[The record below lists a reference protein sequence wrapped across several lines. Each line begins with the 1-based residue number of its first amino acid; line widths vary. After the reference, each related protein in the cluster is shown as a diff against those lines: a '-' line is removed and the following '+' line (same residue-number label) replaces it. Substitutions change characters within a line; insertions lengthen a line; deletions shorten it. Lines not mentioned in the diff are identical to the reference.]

1 MVRDRI
7 MALEDT
13 CYWDEKAVRRVNSL
27 KLAAAHPCQEAIAG
41 LHTVLGNSGMMS
53 YPSYMA
59 DRR

>member
-53 YPSYMA
+53 YPS
-59 DRR
+59 